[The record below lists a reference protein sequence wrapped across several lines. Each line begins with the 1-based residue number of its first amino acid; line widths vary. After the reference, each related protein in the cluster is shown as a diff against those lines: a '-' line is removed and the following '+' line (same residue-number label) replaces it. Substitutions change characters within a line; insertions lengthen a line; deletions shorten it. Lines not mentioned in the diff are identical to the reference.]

1 MTQHRTELPR
11 ERRAAMYLATSLLGS
26 LLSYYFFA
34 SATVS
39 MPPSVSNR
47 LIRISAGE
55 DASYVG
61 AMEARSVAQCRQV
74 HCQVS
79 VCAADG
85 MGAWEVATNGLQF
98 IMGEDCS
105 GWQSGPTNNG
115 QGPCASG
122 LFEYSGELTIW
133 RAWVV
138 SSEYSS
144 TFAQWGNFL
153 GATCSGGK
161 SVSCSSK
168 DGNVPNAWNG
178 ECYH

>member
-1 MTQHRTELPR
+1 
-11 ERRAAMYLATSLLGS
+11 MYLKTSRKTSLLGAF
-26 LLSYYFFA
+26 LSYSFA
-34 SATVS
+34 YATISTSLPVS
-39 MPPSVSNR
+39 GR
-47 LIRISAGE
+47 LIHDPTGENITYAG
-55 DASYVG
+55 ATN
-61 AMEARSVAQCRQV
+61 ARSVAECTQV

-98 IMGEDCS
+98 LMGQDCS
-105 GWQSGPTNNG
+105 GWQSGPNNNG

-122 LFEYSGELTIW
+122 LSEYSGELTIW

-138 SSEYSS
+138 FSSYSG

-153 GATCSGGK
+153 GATCSGGE

-168 DGNVPNAWNG
+168 VGNSPNAWNG
-178 ECYH
+178 ECY